1 MKRLSGVKETN
12 VPLNAVSLDL
22 RAPAGKTSE
31 GYFRLIVNALS
42 ERDGRLRRLGGWRAL
57 SLSNPT
63 DQKLTFAIVGDQGW
77 GNQAEADVAAMIK
90 AWNPAFI
97 ATVGDN
103 IYQLSPSMTLAQAD
117 QRFAETNTLQYGD
130 FIAAQKFFPS
140 IGNHDTDYDPGTGT
154 NPAAPVWYR
163 SKFPYAF
170 QNNTKN
176 YYRVHFNEGPVEIF
190 VLSSGLRTNGTQF
203 EPDGHSVGSV
213 QYQWLLQALESS
225 TAAFKIV
232 IFHHPP
238 FSSGSKYHPGLAHMR
253 WDFGAMGADAVFSGH
268 EHNYERWLNK
278 EIPYVITGHGGAPLN
293 GYHNPNPA
301 QTKVDDPPRHGA
313 MRLTVEGYRLKV
325 EMVLLDGTIFDT
337 FYISKR
343 NNEDLHDQLL
353 TNVINPMVRVD
364 LPSYSIIPWGYLA
377 YSPGA
382 ATATT
387 ATISITGPDIVAGET
402 TLTSVDM
409 PTVSVVPPTLRVY
422 VPYVNYQWRTTV
434 KVTTQI
440 TPPTRGWVDLTY
452 TSVKAGGS
460 VTTRFYTVEGANLPL
475 NANVYVYG
483 CAPNDAVQ
491 WGDAGSSSS
500 VMLWDFNAQ
509 DNIFI
514 TPTNTMVSCP

>member
-22 RAPAGKTSE
+22 RAPAGKTTE

-77 GNQAEADVAAMIK
+77 GTQPEADVAAMIK
-90 AWNPAFI
+90 TWSPAFI

-103 IYQLSPSMTLAQAD
+103 IYGLSPSMTLAQAD
-117 QRFAETNTLQYGD
+117 ARFAATNTLQYGD

-140 IGNHDTDYDPGTGT
+140 IGNHDVEYDPST
-154 NPAAPVWYR
+154 PSWYR

-170 QNNTKN
+170 QNGTKN
-176 YYRVHFNEGPVEIF
+176 YYRVHFNEGPVELF
-190 VLSSGLRTNGTQF
+190 VLSSGLRTDGTQF

-213 QYQWLLQALESS
+213 QYQWLRQALESS
-225 TAAFKIV
+225 TAAFKLV

-268 EHNYERWLNK
+268 EHNYERWLDK
-278 EIPYVITGHGGAPLN
+278 EVPYVITGHGGAPLN
-293 GYHNPNPA
+293 GYHNPNPNKS
-301 QTKVDDPPRHGA
+301 KVDDPPRFGA
-313 MRLTVEGYRLKV
+313 MRLTVEGYRLKIESV
-325 EMVLLDGTIFDT
+325 MLDGTIFDT

-353 TNVINPMVRVD
+353 TNAINPIVRVD
-364 LPSYSIIPWGYLA
+364 LPTFPVVPWGFLA

-387 ATISITGPDIVAGET
+387 ATITITGPDVVAGDAT
-402 TLTSVDM
+402 INTVDM
-409 PTVSVVPPTLRVY
+409 PTISVVEPTTRAFSLFKT
-422 VPYVNYQWRTTV
+422 YQWRTTV
-434 KVTTQI
+434 KVGLDPI
-440 TPPTRGWVDLTY
+440 YPGDPGWVDLSY
-452 TSVKAGGS
+452 FSVQAGGR
-460 VTTRFYTVEGANLPL
+460 VTARFSTNEVSQISPGALP
-475 NANVYVYG
+475 YVYG
-483 CAPNDAVQ
+483 CAPSDASQ
-491 WGDAGSSSS
+491 WQDTGSTYKVS
-500 VMLWDFNAQ
+500 LWDLYSQSPLFVAPN
-509 DNIFI
+509 
-514 TPTNTMVSCP
+514 NTMLLCQ